1 MPSLTGSGS
10 TGGGKNDDPLA
21 LVMAPPPDET
31 PEERDARLARE
42 AEARRISEAI
52 DEQLKQER
60 LQQKKNKIVKLLL
73 LGQSESGKSTT
84 LRQFQRLYTPSAFRE
99 ERVLWRS
106 VIQLNLVRS
115 VRKILDALAEHSQ
128 VLYVES
134 SNLRHAMGA
143 LRGGEDD
150 SDGDGEDS
158 MTFFSDPM
166 AHLHE
171 LSMRL
176 IPLRHIEQL
185 LIAKLVPPDESEA
198 THFGAEVPDA
208 DPGIASGSGIYGGV
222 SVGRGHDRGG
232 GNARNQEI
240 FVRPGTAWKG
250 FVARGKGRPTNRSP
264 SPPSLTPSNSH
275 SNSHHSHSHSH
286 SQSHS
291 HSNSHHSHSNSNSN
305 PNYYSHPL
313 EYGHERSH
321 SHSREIELQDEPT
334 TVLHALRHDIMSLW
348 RDPTVEKVLKKKK
361 VRLEEQP
368 GFFLNDLERVTSLK
382 YMPSDDDVLKA
393 RLKTVGVSE
402 HRFHMESGHES
413 GTEWRI
419 VDVGGSRSQ
428 VTYSLSLRSDVL
440 IASSD
445 MCCSWTWAAL
455 ATWIPFFE
463 DVNAIIFLAP
473 ISGFDQVLS
482 EDRTVNRLEDSVLL
496 WKMICSNKLI
506 ANVELVL
513 FLNKCDIL
521 DTKLKAGVKLV
532 KYVRSF
538 HDRPNDSDTVQKYFR
553 AKFAA
558 IQREYSPN
566 PRKFYGFCTSVTEI
580 ITTAGILASVR
591 DMVMREHLKRSKLL

>member
-10 TGGGKNDDPLA
+10 SGGGVGKNDDPLT

-31 PEERDARLARE
+31 LEERDARLARE

-115 VRKILDALAEHSQ
+115 VRKILDALAEHPQ
-128 VLYVES
+128 VLYADS
-134 SNLRHAMGA
+134 SNLRHAMGV
-143 LRGGEDD
+143 LRGGGGEDD
-150 SDGDGEDS
+150 SDGDGDDS

-208 DPGIASGSGIYGGV
+208 GPGIASGSGIYGGV
-222 SVGRGHDRGG
+222 SGGRGHDRGG

-264 SPPSLTPSNSH
+264 SPPSPTPSNSH

-286 SQSHS
+286 SYSNSHS
-291 HSNSHHSHSNSNSN
+291 HHNHSNSTC
-305 PNYYSHPL
+305 YSHPL
-313 EYGHERSH
+313 EYGHGHSH
-321 SHSREIELQDEPT
+321 SHSREVELQDEPT

-348 RDPTVEKVLKKKK
+348 RDPIVREVLRKKKI
-361 VRLEEQP
+361 RLEEQP

-428 VTYSLSLRSDVL
+428 VT
-440 IASSD
+440 
-445 MCCSWTWAAL
+445 TWV
-455 ATWIPFFE
+455 PFFE

-473 ISGFDQVLS
+473 ISGFDQVLA

-496 WKMICSNKLI
+496 WKMICSNKLL

-521 DTKLKAGVKLV
+521 DKKLKAGVRLA

-538 HDRPNDSDTVQKYFR
+538 QDRPNDSDTVQKYFR

-558 IQREYSPN
+558 IEREYSPN

-580 ITTAGILASVR
+580 TTTAGILASVR

>member
-1 MPSLTGSGS
+1 MPSRTGAKG
-10 TGGGKNDDPLA
+10 DDPLA

-31 PEERDARLARE
+31 PDQQVARLARE

-60 LQQKKNKIVKLLL
+60 LQQKKYKIVKLLL

-99 ERVLWRS
+99 ERILWRS

-115 VRKILDALAEHSQ
+115 VRKILDAVAEHSDA
-128 VLYVES
+128 LYAES
-134 SNLRHAMGA
+134 LHLRNAMGGVDD
-143 LRGGEDD
+143 GGGD
-150 SDGDGEDS
+150 SDGDGDDA
-158 MTFFSDPM
+158 TFFTDPGS
-166 AHLHE
+166 HLHE

-176 IPLRHIEQL
+176 LPLRHIEQL
-185 LIAKLVPPDESEA
+185 LIAKLVPPDEEEA
-198 THFGAEVPDA
+198 THFGSSTGGFVSVLGPND
-208 DPGIASGSGIYGGV
+208 ASGSGSNGNYAGEGFASGSEFKGHHGGT
-222 SVGRGHDRGG
+222 VGRLHDRAG
-232 GNARNQEI
+232 RNQEI

-250 FVARGKGRPTNRSP
+250 FVARGKDRPSNRSP
-264 SPPSLTPSNSH
+264 SPSQ
-275 SNSHHSHSHSH
+275 HSHTHSY
-286 SQSHS
+286 SQSYSKGHPHHGHS
-291 HSNSHHSHSNSNSN
+291 LSHDLSQSIDLH
-305 PNYYSHPL
+305 
-313 EYGHERSH
+313 
-321 SHSREIELQDEPT
+321 DET
-334 TVLHALRHDIMSLW
+334 TAVLHSCRHDIMELW
-348 RDPTVEKVLKKKK
+348 RDPTVREVLRKKKI
-361 VRLEEQP
+361 RLEEQP

-402 HRFHMESGHES
+402 HRFEMESGRES

-428 VTYSLSLRSDVL
+428 RP
-440 IASSD
+440 
-445 MCCSWTWAAL
+445 
-455 ATWIPFFE
+455 TWIPFFE

-473 ISGFDQVLS
+473 ISGFDQVLA
-482 EDRTVNRLEDSVLL
+482 EDRSVNRLEDSVLL
-496 WKMICSNKLI
+496 WKMICSNKLLS
-506 ANVELVL
+506 NVELVL

-521 DTKLKAGVKLV
+521 DRKLKAGVRLA

-538 HDRPNDSDTVQKYFR
+538 QDRSNDSDTVQKYFK

-566 PRKFYGFCTSVTEI
+566 PRKFYGFCTSVTD
-580 ITTAGILASVR
+580 ITTTSGILASVR